1 MIAASMGHSEVVAKL
16 IDAGAAVNLQE
27 SKVDHFSGASSI
39 CYTKL
44 CDFTCQQRGGTALIV
59 ASTGGHEDTVR
70 VLMEA
75 EADLDVQT
83 WVNIKIMR
91 RIIARSVGIM
101 NTVHARSSYRK
112 CNLNIFVR
120 SERTYSAND
129 CGLQRTSSDRTATS

>member
-27 SKVDHFSGASSI
+27 SKVDPFSGTSSI

-44 CDFTCQQRGGTALIV
+44 CDFICQSGGTALIV

-75 EADLDVQT
+75 EADLDVKT
-83 WVNIKIMR
+83 WVSFKIMR
-91 RIIARSVGIM
+91 RIYCAQ
-101 NTVHARSSYRK
+101 
-112 CNLNIFVR
+112 C
-120 SERTYSAND
+120 
-129 CGLQRTSSDRTATS
+129 